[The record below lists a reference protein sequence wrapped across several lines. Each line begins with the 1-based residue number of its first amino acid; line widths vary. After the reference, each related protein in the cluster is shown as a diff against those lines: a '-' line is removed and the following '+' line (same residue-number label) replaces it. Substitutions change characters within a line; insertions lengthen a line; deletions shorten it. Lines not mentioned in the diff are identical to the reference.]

1 MSFSTRPNNALNSVH
16 NCKPAYAHLNH
27 HYHYNMYISTVIIM
41 VMWSPKVTYFN
52 VLKFLNTRGSASA
65 RAPSSPISL
74 HWTSSHSRLYIYT
87 SRSKTK
93 CIITVFHFVQ
103 ISSVHQSINQFAL
116 TSILPMTCF
125 VAVLLPELW
134 LQWRSKNCS
143 RHCSGG
149 YTRRQ

>member
-1 MSFSTRPNNALNSVH
+1 MSFSTHPNNALNSVH

-27 HYHYNMYISTVIIM
+27 HYMYISTVIIM

-65 RAPSSPISL
+65 MAPSSPISL
-74 HWTSSHSRLYIYT
+74 HWMSSHSRLYIYT

-103 ISSVHQSINQFAL
+103 ISSVHQNINQFTAYFNSSSDLFCCSAL
-116 TSILPMTCF
+116 ARAMAP
-125 VAVLLPELW
+125 VEVKEL
-134 LQWRSKNCS
+134 
-143 RHCSGG
+143 
-149 YTRRQ
+149 

>member
-1 MSFSTRPNNALNSVH
+1 MSFFTHPNALNNVH

-65 RAPSSPISL
+65 RAPSSPIFL
-74 HWTSSHSRLYIYT
+74 HWTSSHSRLYIYIYIYIYT
-87 SRSKTK
+87 SKSKTK

-103 ISSVHQSINQFAL
+103 ISSNHQSINQFTAYFSSSSDLFCCSAL
-116 TSILPMTCF
+116 ARAMAP
-125 VAVLLPELW
+125 VEVKEL
-134 LQWRSKNCS
+134 
-143 RHCSGG
+143 
-149 YTRRQ
+149 